1 MVANKDAYSESD
13 NQSSGFIKLI
23 KSLASEF

>member
-1 MVANKDAYSESD
+1 MVANKMLISESD

-23 KSLASEF
+23 KNLASEF